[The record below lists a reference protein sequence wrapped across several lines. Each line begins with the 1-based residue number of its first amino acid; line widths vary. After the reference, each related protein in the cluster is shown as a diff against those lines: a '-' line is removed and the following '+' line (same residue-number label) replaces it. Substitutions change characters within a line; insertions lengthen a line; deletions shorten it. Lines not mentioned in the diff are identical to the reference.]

1 MTNENSFGNDTET
14 SGDKFP
20 VTHWSAIVA
29 ASSDNAAQRDRALEV
44 LANSYWRP
52 IYKYLRVKWNKS
64 SEDAKDLTQ
73 AFFVKAIEKGYFG
86 SYDPAKSRFR
96 TFIRVCVDGF
106 ISNEHKSAGRI
117 KRGGDVM
124 LVSLAY
130 DAAEME
136 LSCSTIQVPDTPD
149 EYFEKEWIRSF
160 FAQALDALR
169 QECESSGRALHY
181 ALFEEYYIDGSA
193 KKVSYEDLA
202 AAHRLTVINVTNY
215 LASARRRFR
224 KIIMER
230 LIAITGNEQEFR
242 QDARLLLG
250 VETK

>member
-1 MTNENSFGNDTET
+1 MTDET
-14 SGDKFP
+14 SGNEIEGSGDRFP
-20 VTHWSAIVA
+20 VTRWSAIA
-29 ASSDNAAQRDRALEV
+29 GASSDNAAQRNRALEV
-44 LANSYWRP
+44 LADSYWRP

-73 AFFVKAIEKGYFG
+73 AFFVKAIEKNYFR

-106 ISNEHKSAGRI
+106 VANEHKSAGRI

-136 LSCSTIQVPDTPD
+136 LACSTIQVPDTPD
-149 EYFEKEWIRSF
+149 EYFEREWIRGF

-169 QECESSGRALHY
+169 QECESSGRARHY
-181 ALFEEYYIDGSA
+181 ALFEEYYINSSTE
-193 KKVSYEDLA
+193 KVSYEDLA
-202 AAHRLTVINVTNY
+202 TAHCLTVTNVTNY

-230 LIAITGNEQEFR
+230 LIAITGNEQEFHR
-242 QDARLLLG
+242 DARLLLG
-250 VETK
+250 VELK